1 MPYTGEYTPNY
12 GMMGMETS
20 DIPQGTGRAV
30 PYGQADPT
38 SQAPLMALN
47 GMGGN
52 GVDSAA
58 SNIGYRGSSGPY
70 RPEAGRADRL
80 GANIVG
86 GTGEFNSMADGGYS
100 GGAVH
105 RM

>member
-1 MPYTGEYTPNY
+1 MGYSGEYTPNY

-20 DIPQGTGRAV
+20 DIPQGTGRAT
-30 PYGQADPT
+30 PYGLADPT
-38 SQAPLMALN
+38 SAAPAMALN
-47 GMGGN
+47 TMGGT
-52 GVDSAA
+52 DSAT
-58 SNIGYRGSSGPY
+58 SNIGYRGTSGPY

-86 GTGEFNSMADGGYS
+86 GTDFDNMASGGYS
-100 GGAVH
+100 AGATH

>member
-1 MPYTGEYTPNY
+1 
-12 GMMGMETS
+12 MGMWTP
-20 DIPQGTGRAV
+20 DYNQMGTEMLPAGNGAAI
-30 PYGQADPT
+30 PYGPPDMA
-38 SQAPLMALN
+38 SAAPLMN
-47 GMGGN
+47 THSMQQGQ
-52 GVDSAA
+52 DSAA

-86 GTGEFNSMADGGYS
+86 GTDFDNMASGGYS
-100 GGAVH
+100 GGATH

>member
-1 MPYTGEYTPNY
+1 
-12 GMMGMETS
+12 MGTEVL
-20 DIPQGTGRAV
+20 PAGNGLAN
-30 PYGQADPT
+30 PYGST
-38 SQAPLMALN
+38 SPGGAAPAMPLASMH
-47 GMGGN
+47 G
-52 GVDSAA
+52 GVDSAT

-86 GTGEFNSMADGGYS
+86 GTDFDNMASGGYS
-100 GGAVH
+100 GGATQ

>member
-1 MPYTGEYTPNY
+1 MYTPDY
-12 GMMGMETS
+12 GQMGTEMLPAGNGMAS
-20 DIPQGTGRAV
+20 

-38 SQAPLMALN
+38 SQAPLMATN
-47 GMGGN
+47 SMAGN
-52 GVDSAA
+52 GVDSAT

-86 GTGEFNSMADGGYS
+86 GTDFDNMASGGYS
-100 GGAVH
+100 GGATQ
-105 RM
+105 RI

>member
-1 MPYTGEYTPNY
+1 
-12 GMMGMETS
+12 MMGMET
-20 DIPQGTGRAV
+20 DIPQGTGRAM

-38 SQAPLMALN
+38 SQAPLMATN
-47 GMGGN
+47 SMAGN
-52 GVDSAA
+52 GVDQAA
-58 SNIGYRGSSGPY
+58 GITPY
-70 RPEAGRADRL
+70 RPESGRADRL

-86 GTGEFNSMADGGYS
+86 GSDFDNMASGGYS